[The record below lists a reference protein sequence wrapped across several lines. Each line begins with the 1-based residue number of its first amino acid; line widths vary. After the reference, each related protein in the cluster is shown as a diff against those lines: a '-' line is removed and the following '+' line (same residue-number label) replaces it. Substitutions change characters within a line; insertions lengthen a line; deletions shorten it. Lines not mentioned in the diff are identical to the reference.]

1 MIVITPHL
9 AIDETELEFRFVRA
23 PGPGGQNVNK
33 VSSAVELR
41 FDLARSRL
49 PDDVKARLTPLA
61 GRRLNNEGVLTLD
74 AHRFRT
80 QAMNRRDALDRLVA
94 LIAQAAVP
102 PKPRKPTKPS
112 RSAKEARLQ
121 AKRRDSGIKKARQ
134 LRPGLHD

>member
-1 MIVITPHL
+1 MINVTPQITL
-9 AIDETELEFRFVRA
+9 DERELDFRFVRS

-41 FDLARSRL
+41 FDLARANL
-49 PDDVKARLTPLA
+49 PDDVKARLIPLA

-94 LIAQAAVP
+94 LIAQAAIP
-102 PKPRKPTKPS
+102 PKLRKPTKPS
-112 RSAKEARLQ
+112 RGAKEARLQ
-121 AKRRDSGIKKARQ
+121 AKRRDSGIKRARRE
-134 LRPGLHD
+134 RPGLE